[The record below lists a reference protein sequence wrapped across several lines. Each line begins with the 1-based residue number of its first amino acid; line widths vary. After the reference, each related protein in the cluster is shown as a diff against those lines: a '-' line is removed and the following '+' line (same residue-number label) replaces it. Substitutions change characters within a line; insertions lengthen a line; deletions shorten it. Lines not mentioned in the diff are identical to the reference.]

1 TAIAPYD
8 IKNMKQYTRAV
19 MNLVMENINRKTPD
33 LGNEKGRTIYIS
45 YGDISAR
52 VRKISPAQKKML
64 HDKGVIAATKFFD
77 EPTAR
82 L

>member
-1 TAIAPYD
+1 
-8 IKNMKQYTRAV
+8 

-33 LGNEKGRTIYIS
+33 LSNEKGRTIYIS

-52 VRKISPAQKKML
+52 VRKISTGDRKML
-64 HDKGVIAATKFFD
+64 HDNGVTAATKFFN